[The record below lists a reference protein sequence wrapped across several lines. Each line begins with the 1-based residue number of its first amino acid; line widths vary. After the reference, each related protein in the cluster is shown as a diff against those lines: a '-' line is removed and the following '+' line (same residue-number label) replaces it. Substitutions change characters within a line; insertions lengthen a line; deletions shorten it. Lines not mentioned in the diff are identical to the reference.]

1 MLKGIQ
7 KNIIVVKL
15 VGSPCF
21 EAAYFV
27 IRSGR
32 KEPRHSEMVKEAN
45 RIISESD
52 PQASKKGIRVMN
64 RRERLML
71 VLYGTLGGALTVA
84 LLWLAFLLFF

>member
-7 KNIIVVKL
+7 KNMIMVKL
-15 VGSPCF
+15 LGSPNF

-32 KEPRHSEMVKEAN
+32 KEPRHGEMVKEAN

-52 PQASKKGIRVMN
+52 PQAINKGTRVMD
-64 RRERLML
+64 RKERFLL
-71 VLYGTLGGALTVA
+71 VLYGVIGGAFSVA
-84 LLWLAFLLFF
+84 VAWLLFLLFF

>member
-7 KNIIVVKL
+7 KNVIAVRL
-15 VGSPCF
+15 TGSPCF

-32 KEPRHSEMVKEAN
+32 KEPRHGEMVREAN

-52 PQASKKGIRVMN
+52 PQAVKRGSRVMKPLD
-64 RRERLML
+64 RLML
-71 VLYGTLGGALTVA
+71 VLYGALGGGLIVGCV
-84 LLWLAFLLFF
+84 WLAFILF